1 MFDCHCD
8 VFVFRDRV
16 LVSDYDSAKEIQSKC
31 ARIEDGHQAYVK
43 ITFQPT
49 SLTDYAAAEHMCDW
63 GYVVEATYFPK
74 WWDFTISVSFAAERA
89 ELWRQARV
97 FTKKGLTSV
106 CPTQSQGH
114 TYFVFG
120 EAEVEGFSH
129 CIVHAYG
136 ESKVMAGKWCQVYAH
151 DCSTVAAADNSYAEL
166 RDGSEGSILN
176 GRMDMCSSGF
186 GEYQGFSTEHIYGNG
201 LTHVLDS
208 SNVAV
213 YGEESKVFAN
223 GQSIISRHSGSVEA
237 HDSAIIIDED
247 PTNENQTHLFGH
259 AQKILRSKI

>member
-8 VFVFRDRV
+8 VFIFRDRV
-16 LVSDYDSAKEIQSKC
+16 LVSDYDSAEEIQSEC
-31 ARIEDGHQAYVK
+31 ARVEDGHQAYVK
-43 ITFQPT
+43 ITFQPS
-49 SLTDYAAAEHMCDW
+49 SLTDYAAAEHIRNW
-63 GYVVEATYFPK
+63 AYVVEATYFPK

-97 FTKKGLTSV
+97 FTKGFTQV

-120 EAEVEGFSH
+120 EAEVEGFNH
-129 CIVHAYG
+129 CVVHAYG
-136 ESKVMAGKWCQVYAH
+136 QSHIKADKWCQVYAH
-151 DCSTVAAADNSYAEL
+151 DMSNVSAADNSYVEL

-186 GEYQGFSTEHIYGNG
+186 GEYQGFSTGHIYGDG

-213 YGEESKVFAN
+213 YGEESKVSAN

-247 PTNENQTHLFGH
+247 PTNENQIHLFGP
-259 AQKILRSKI
+259 AQKILHSKI

>member
-16 LVSDYDSAKEIQSKC
+16 LVSDYDSAEEIQSEC
-31 ARIEDGHQAYVK
+31 ARVEDGHQAYVK
-43 ITFQPT
+43 ITFQPS
-49 SLTDYAAAEHMCDW
+49 SLTDYAAAEYIRNW
-63 GYVVEATYFPK
+63 GYIVETTYFPE

-89 ELWRQARV
+89 ELWRRARV
-97 FTKKGLTSV
+97 FTKGPTQV

-120 EAEVEGFSH
+120 ETEVEGFSH
-129 CIVHAYG
+129 CVVHAYG

-151 DCSTVAAADNSYAEL
+151 DCSTVAAADNSYVEL

-186 GEYQGFSTEHIYGNG
+186 GEYQGFSTGHIYGDG

-247 PTNENQTHLFGH
+247 PTNENQIHLFGH